1 MLALPVWVG
10 DNRGMKHLAPEQLM
24 AGLDHICE
32 APRDRGEL
40 VAIVRRPAAGEREV
54 LSQATLDDAVGLVGD
69 SWLDRG
75 STSTPDGSAAPEKQV
90 TVMNVRVAEVVA
102 GGRERMPLAGDQLYV
117 DLDLS
122 VANLPAGSLIQLG
135 TAVLEVSAAPH
146 LGCAKFVD
154 RFGAAAMQFVNSRL
168 GRELRLR
175 GVNTCVVVRG
185 AIRVGD
191 VAVVVSAT

>member
-90 TVMNVRVAEVVA
+90 TIMNVRVAELVA
-102 GGRERMPLAGDQLYV
+102 GEGSACRWPVTSSTSTSISVSPTSPRAPSSSSELPCWRSAPRRILAARSSLTA
-117 DLDLS
+117 S
-122 VANLPAGSLIQLG
+122 ALPPCS
-135 TAVLEVSAAPH
+135 S
-146 LGCAKFVD
+146 
-154 RFGAAAMQFVNSRL
+154 
-168 GRELRLR
+168 
-175 GVNTCVVVRG
+175 
-185 AIRVGD
+185 
-191 VAVVVSAT
+191 